1 MLKTITNLK
10 KKIAII
16 LGIASLLGAG
26 TTININIQT
35 QEFYEQLADGKL
47 YVNAFNQKAYKE
59 VATSLSNSMDT
70 YLSGGEPMT
79 YQALSTYLKVVSR
92 EAGKDKGWTLKAS
105 TQDEFLQEM
114 NTKLKSKIK

>member
-59 VATSLSNSMDT
+59 VRS
-70 YLSGGEPMT
+70 
-79 YQALSTYLKVVSR
+79 ALIKQVDDKSIGR
-92 EAGKDKGWTLKAS
+92 MGKDIYWQMMNKVRPKDGWLLHNVNQDNVKAKLH
-105 TQDEFLQEM
+105 EAF
-114 NTKLKSKIK
+114 KLKINE